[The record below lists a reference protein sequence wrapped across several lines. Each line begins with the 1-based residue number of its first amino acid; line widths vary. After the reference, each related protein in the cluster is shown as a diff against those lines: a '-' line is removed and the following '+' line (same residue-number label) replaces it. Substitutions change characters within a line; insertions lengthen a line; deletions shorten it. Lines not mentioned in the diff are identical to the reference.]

1 MTPFFKTPVGV
12 VLFTQARVLWA
23 SFLLTFVIEM
33 IAIAPILYMLN
44 TYDRVLSS
52 RSFVTLVS
60 LTAVLVLVYLF
71 SSLLEWLR
79 AQILIRLA
87 LRLDWEL
94 APDVFDAA
102 YRNQLRRQD
111 VNIHQLLGD
120 LLAFKQFVSSGP
132 ALALMELPIAFFYV
146 GIGLL
151 MHPVLAGFTLVS
163 IVVMLVVTYLQQRW
177 TSSVI
182 MSANDQFA
190 TANRKAGQF
199 LRHVETSYA
208 MGMEG
213 SARKQWYE
221 AHKQY
226 LELQTSAS
234 ESAGGLGSFLGL
246 LQKVLPSFALG
257 LGAWLAINDMISAS
271 MVFAASMLINKAIA
285 PIQKTLG
292 FWKAII
298 GARQAYNRLNGLLM
312 DYRAK
317 VRGMP
322 LPAPKG
328 QLVID
333 NLSLTP
339 PGHKS
344 AVLAN
349 LTATLTPGTVTAVV
363 GPMGSGKSTLARG
376 LVGIWKPSEGSVRLD
391 GAEMDSWE
399 RDEIGPHLGYVAQDI
414 GFFEGTVAQN
424 IARLGE
430 VEPDEVVKAAQRV
443 GMHEII
449 LKFPMGYNTPLGEGS
464 AFVMSGGQKQRLS
477 IARAVYKNPKL
488 LILDEPNSA
497 LDEEG
502 EKILGQLILE
512 MKSTGCTVVA
522 ITHRPSLV
530 GLADNLM
537 VLQGGKMVAFGPT
550 TQVVE
555 QFRQKQAGPAASADV
570 SGSTPTGAA
579 A

>member
-1 MTPFFKTPVGV
+1 
-12 VLFTQARVLWA
+12 
-23 SFLLTFVIEM
+23 
-33 IAIAPILYMLN
+33 
-44 TYDRVLSS
+44 
-52 RSFVTLVS
+52 
-60 LTAVLVLVYLF
+60 
-71 SSLLEWLR
+71 
-79 AQILIRLA
+79 
-87 LRLDWEL
+87 
-94 APDVFDAA
+94 
-102 YRNQLRRQD
+102 
-111 VNIHQLLGD
+111 
-120 LLAFKQFVSSGP
+120 
-132 ALALMELPIAFFYV
+132 
-146 GIGLL
+146 
-151 MHPVLAGFTLVS
+151 
-163 IVVMLVVTYLQQRW
+163 
-177 TSSVI
+177 
-182 MSANDQFA
+182 
-190 TANRKAGQF
+190 
-199 LRHVETSYA
+199 
-208 MGMEG
+208 
-213 SARKQWYE
+213 
-221 AHKQY
+221 
-226 LELQTSAS
+226 
-234 ESAGGLGSFLGL
+234 
-246 LQKVLPSFALG
+246 
-257 LGAWLAINDMISAS
+257 LAINDMISAS